1 MKPLKVWQM
10 YWDSSWAVWH
20 SDRVVRIGKHLGVA
34 GQPMIIWSRSMY
46 RSDIRDGGVEAQAV
60 SLSGTEVAQIT

>member
-1 MKPLKVWQM
+1 
-10 YWDSSWAVWH
+10 
-20 SDRVVRIGKHLGVA
+20 
-34 GQPMIIWSRSMY
+34 MIIWSRSMY